1 MKPTLKRGHCA
12 VDTLEERSKI
22 GRFDNCNGN
31 AKSARAFPGITE
43 SNGYCV
49 MPSKQAG
56 GHVTQLEHHHR
67 GRPICS
73 PRRGCSSAGTNV
85 GPI

>member
-12 VDTLEERSKI
+12 VGTLEERSKI

-49 MPSKQAG
+49 MPSKQAD
-56 GHVTQLEHHHR
+56 HCKPNRWPCHSVR
-67 GRPICS
+67 AS
-73 PRRGCSSAGTNV
+73 PPWTAYLFS
-85 GPI
+85 